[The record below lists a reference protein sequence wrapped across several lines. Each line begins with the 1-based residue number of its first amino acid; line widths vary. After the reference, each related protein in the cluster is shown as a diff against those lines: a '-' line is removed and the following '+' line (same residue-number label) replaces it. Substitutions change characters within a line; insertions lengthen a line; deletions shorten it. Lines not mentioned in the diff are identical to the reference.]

1 MKKVSFRTRRSI
13 VAWLQA
19 VVLLGLPFIQVNGE
33 SAFRFD
39 VTSLKLYFFGS
50 VIWINEAYFFLLV
63 FLLFFLGIMIV
74 TVLYGRIWCGWMCP
88 QSILSDF
95 ARRLLASPW
104 ISRYH
109 YLSLAVSHCILI
121 IFSVLVAAD
130 LIWYF
135 VSPYDMA
142 KDVLHGSLGL
152 WTAGSWLF
160 FTTLLYLD
168 LAFVRQYFCGSVCP
182 YARFQSAFFDD
193 RTLTIAFDQKHADEC
208 MGCEAC
214 VRACPS
220 GIDIREGLQIEC
232 INCAEC
238 IDACRSQ
245 TEKIGKRWLI
255 RYFRGS
261 AGESVSKGRRAR
273 VIGLSIAFAFIA
285 VQLAYQVYIRVP
297 VDFWV
302 FRAEPQLTEQDN
314 DDNHI
319 GIMNSYLVTIENRS
333 LKPAVYQLS
342 TAGIK
347 DAELEMSPNPFIIP
361 PNTGMKINVNVY
373 VKRKDLKY
381 RLTQLRFI
389 LKNLTVHEI
398 KVEQE
403 APFIYPEQ
411 TEQGKE
417 I

>member
-1 MKKVSFRTRRSI
+1 MSFRAKRRI
-13 VAWLQA
+13 VAWMQA
-19 VVLLGLPFIQVNGE
+19 VMLLGLPFVQVNRE

-39 VTSLKLYFFGS
+39 VPSLKLYFFGF
-50 VIWINEAYFFLLV
+50 VFWISEAYFFLLV

-88 QSILSDF
+88 QSVLSDF
-95 ARRLLASPW
+95 ARRLIAMPW
-104 ISRYH
+104 MSRHRYV
-109 YLSLAVSHCILI
+109 SQAVSHGILF
-121 IFSVLVAAD
+121 IFSVIVSAD

-135 VSPYDMA
+135 VSPYEMIRDA
-142 KDVLHGSLGL
+142 RHGSLGP
-152 WTAGSWLF
+152 WTSGSWLF
-160 FTTLLYLD
+160 FTLLLYLD
-168 LAFVRQYFCGSVCP
+168 LAFVRHYFCGTVCP

-193 RTLTIAFDQKHADEC
+193 RTLTIAFDRKHADEC
-208 MGCEAC
+208 RGCEAC
-214 VRACPS
+214 VRVCPS
-220 GIDIREGLQIEC
+220 GIDIRKGLQIEC

-245 TEKIGKRWLI
+245 TEKTGTRLLVRYLPGSSGEPVPKGKR
-255 RYFRGS
+255 G
-261 AGESVSKGRRAR
+261 R
-273 VIGLSIAFAFIA
+273 VIWLSIAFAFIA
-285 VQLAYQVYIRVP
+285 VQLAYQAYIRVP

-302 FRAEPQLTEQDN
+302 FRTEPQMVLQEG
-314 DDNHI
+314 NHD
-319 GIMNSYLVTIENRS
+319 GIMNTYSLTIENRS

-342 TAGIK
+342 IAGIK
-347 DAELEMSPNPFIIP
+347 DADLEILQNPFILP
-361 PNTGMKINVNVY
+361 PNTGMKMNVNVY
-373 VKRKDLKY
+373 VKRKDLRY

-389 LKNLTVHEI
+389 LENLTAREI